1 MCACAVW
8 EAVQAKALSTLLHL
22 LLLSFR
28 PYLFFVTT
36 MSNISHVL
44 QPLLTPQGPDTD
56 APETTLPPWIL
67 LSYGSVLELAHM
79 HVVKLGPR
87 VALCK
92 AEV

>member
-1 MCACAVW
+1 MCAHAVW
-8 EAVQAKALSTLLHL
+8 EAGQAKTLSTLLHL

-36 MSNISHVL
+36 MPNISHVL
-44 QPLLTPQGPDTD
+44 LQPLLMPQGPDTD

-79 HVVKLGPR
+79 HVVSWGLGWLFAKLR
-87 VALCK
+87 
-92 AEV
+92 